1 MKKEFKAEAKKVMDL
16 MINSIYTNKDIF
28 LRELISN
35 GSDAIDKL
43 YYEDLKSDKNVDKK
57 DYYIEIIP
65 NKDERS
71 LTIRDTG
78 IGMDEKDLEENLGT
92 IAKSGT
98 EIFKKEIESEDLN
111 NLIGQFGVGFY
122 SAFMVSKKII
132 VNTKKDDQAY
142 KWESENAES
151 YEIEKSDKKENGT
164 DITLF
169 LKENTEDENY
179 DIYLDQYKIKE
190 LVRKYSNYIR
200 YPIKMEVTKSRKTED
215 STDEDP
221 KYEDYKEVEVLN
233 SEIPIWKKSKK
244 DLTDEDYINFY
255 KDQGFGFDD
264 PLSWIH
270 LNIEGTVEFR
280 AIIYIP
286 RKAPFDF
293 YSKDYQKGLQ
303 LYSSGVKIKD
313 RHEDLLEDEFSFAK
327 GVVESDDI
335 SLNIS
340 RETLQETRELR
351 FIAKQI
357 NNKIKSHLMDLMKND
372 REKYQIFFKEFGN
385 NLKVSIYESFGAKK
399 DRLEDLLLF
408 NSYRK
413 DKMISLNEY
422 KEDMKSTDEN
432 ILYTVGEN
440 LEKIKNS
447 PALKSVDKD
456 RDVLL
461 LDEKLD
467 EFLIK
472 MLNSYKEIPFK
483 SINQVDE
490 DEDENEENKDLIEKI
505 KEILPEEVVDVKI
518 SDGLSEDVISMI
530 KQRGDVSIEM
540 EKTLKSQVNAPDLK
554 AQKVLEIN
562 KNSKAYKLLEKDLK
576 ENSDEFKM
584 IVNILFDQAKLI
596 EGLEIENP
604 LEYAKNIW
612 KLIKEKKWQS
622 TREKMSGKIYHK
634 TKKKN

>member
-43 YYEDLKSDKNVDKK
+43 YYKDLKSDKNVDKK

-65 NKDERS
+65 NKEKRS

-98 EIFKKEIESEDLN
+98 EIFKKDIQGEDLN

-122 SAFMVSKKII
+122 SAFMVSDKIV
-132 VNTKKDDQAY
+132 VNSKKDDQAY
-142 KWESENAES
+142 KWISENAQG
-151 YEIEKSDKKENGT
+151 YEIEKSDKKSQGT

-169 LKENTEDENY
+169 LKENSDDENY

-190 LVRKYSNYIR
+190 LIRKYSNYIR
-200 YPIKMEVTKSRKTED
+200 YPIKMEVTKSRKTKD

-221 KYEDYKEVEVLN
+221 KYEDYSEVEVLN

-244 DLTDEDYINFY
+244 DLTDDDYINFY
-255 KDQGFGFDD
+255 KDQGYGFDD
-264 PLSWIH
+264 PLSWLH

-293 YSKDYQKGLQ
+293 YSKDYQKGLE

-313 RHEDLLEDEFSFAK
+313 RHEDLLDDEFAFAK

-357 NNKIKSHLMDLMKND
+357 NNKIKSHLLDMMKND

-385 NLKVSIYESFGAKK
+385 NIKGAIYESYGAKK

-408 NSYRK
+408 NSYREDKLISLKEYK
-413 DKMISLNEY
+413 DK
-422 KEDMKSTDEN
+422 MKSTDEN

-447 PALKSVDKD
+447 PALKSVDDDK
-456 RDVLL
+456 DVLL
-461 LDEKLD
+461 LDQKLD

-472 MLNSYKEIPFK
+472 MLNSYKDISFK
-483 SINQVDE
+483 SINEVDE
-490 DEDENEENKDLIEKI
+490 NEEVNEENKDLIEKI

-518 SDGLSEDVISMI
+518 SQNLSDDVISMI
-530 KQRGDVSIEM
+530 KQKGDVSIEM
-540 EKTLKSQVNAPDLK
+540 EKTLKDQVNAPHLK

-562 KNSKAYKLLEKDLK
+562 KNSKAYELLEKDLK

-584 IVNILFDQAKLI
+584 VVNILFDQAKLI

-612 KLIKEKKWQS
+612 KLI
-622 TREKMSGKIYHK
+622 
-634 TKKKN
+634 

>member
-43 YYEDLKSDKNVDKK
+43 YYKDLKSDKNVDKK

-142 KWESENAES
+142 KWISENAES

-200 YPIKMEVTKSRKTED
+200 YPIKMEVTKSRKTKD

-357 NNKIKSHLMDLMKND
+357 NNKIRSHLMDLMKND

-385 NLKVSIYESFGAKK
+385 NLKVAIYESFGGKK

-413 DKMISLNEY
+413 DKLISLDEY
-422 KEDMKSTDEN
+422 KEDLKSTDEN

-447 PALKSVDKD
+447 PALKSVEKDK
-456 RDVLL
+456 DVLL

-490 DEDENEENKDLIEKI
+490 NEDENEENKDLIEKI

-518 SDGLSEDVISMI
+518 SDNLSEDVISMI

-540 EKTLKSQVNAPDLK
+540 EKTLKSQVNALDIK
-554 AQKVLEIN
+554 AEKVLEIN
-562 KNSKAYKLLEKDLK
+562 KNSKAYELLEKDFK

-596 EGLEIENP
+596 EGLEIDNP

-612 KLIKEKKWQS
+612 KLI
-622 TREKMSGKIYHK
+622 
-634 TKKKN
+634 

>member
-43 YYEDLKSDKNVDKK
+43 YYKDLKSDKNVDKK

-65 NKDERS
+65 NKEERT

-132 VNTKKDDQAY
+132 VNSKKENEAF
-142 KWESENAES
+142 KWISENAES

-164 DITLF
+164 DIKLF
-169 LKENTEDENY
+169 LKDNTDDENY

-200 YPIKMEVTKSRKTED
+200 YPIKMEVTKSRKTKD
-215 STDEDP
+215 STDENP

-233 SEIPIWKKSKK
+233 SELPIWKKSKK
-244 DLTDEDYINFY
+244 DLTDDDYINFY
-255 KDQGFGFDD
+255 KDQGYGFDD

-303 LYSSGVKIKD
+303 LYSSGVKIKERD
-313 RHEDLLEDEFSFAK
+313 ENLLEDEFSFAK

-357 NNKIKSHLMDLMKND
+357 NNKIRSHLMDLMKND

-413 DKMISLNEY
+413 DKLISLNEY
-422 KEDMKSTDEN
+422 KEAMKSTDEN
-432 ILYTVGEN
+432 ILYAVGEN

-447 PALKSVDKD
+447 PALKSVDED

-472 MLNSYKEIPFK
+472 MLMSYKEIPFK

-490 DEDENEENKDLIEKI
+490 NEKDDDENKDLIEKI

-518 SDGLSEDVISMI
+518 SDNLSEDVISMI
-530 KQRGDVSIEM
+530 KQKGDVSIEM
-540 EKTLKSQVNAPDLK
+540 EKTLKSQVNAPDIK

-562 KNSKAYKLLEKDLK
+562 KNSKAYKLLEKDYK
-576 ENSDEFKM
+576 ENTDEFKM

-612 KLIKEKKWQS
+612 KLI
-622 TREKMSGKIYHK
+622 
-634 TKKKN
+634 

>member
-43 YYEDLKSDKNVDKK
+43 YYKDLKSDKNVDKK

-142 KWESENAES
+142 KWISENAES

-200 YPIKMEVTKSRKTED
+200 YPIKMEVTKSRKTKD

-280 AIIYIP
+280 AIIYIS

-357 NNKIKSHLMDLMKND
+357 NNKIRSHLMDLMKND

-385 NLKVSIYESFGAKK
+385 NLKVAIYESFGGKK

-422 KEDMKSTDEN
+422 KEDLKSTDEN

-456 RDVLL
+456 TDVLL

-472 MLNSYKEIPFK
+472 MLNAYKEIPFK

-490 DEDENEENKDLIEKI
+490 DEEENEENKDLIEKI

-518 SDGLSEDVISMI
+518 SDNLSEDVISMI

-612 KLIKEKKWQS
+612 KLI
-622 TREKMSGKIYHK
+622 
-634 TKKKN
+634 

>member
-43 YYEDLKSDKNVDKK
+43 YYKDLKSDKNVDKK

-65 NKDERS
+65 NKEKRS

-98 EIFKKEIESEDLN
+98 EIFKKDIQGEDLN

-122 SAFMVSKKII
+122 SAFMVSDKIV
-132 VNTKKDDQAY
+132 VNSKKDDQAY
-142 KWESENAES
+142 MWISENAQG
-151 YEIEKSDKKENGT
+151 YEIEKSDKKSQGT

-169 LKENTEDENY
+169 LKENSDDENY

-190 LVRKYSNYIR
+190 LIRKYSNYIR

-221 KYEDYKEVEVLN
+221 KYEDYSEVEVLN

-244 DLTDEDYINFY
+244 DLTDDDYINFY
-255 KDQGFGFDD
+255 KDQGYGFDD
-264 PLSWIH
+264 PLSWLH

-293 YSKDYQKGLQ
+293 YSKDYQKGLE

-313 RHEDLLEDEFSFAK
+313 RHEDLLDDEFAFAK

-357 NNKIKSHLMDLMKND
+357 NNKIKSHLLDMMKND

-385 NLKVSIYESFGAKK
+385 NIKGAIYESYGAKK

-408 NSYRK
+408 NSYREDKLISLKEYK
-413 DKMISLNEY
+413 DK
-422 KEDMKSTDEN
+422 MKSTDEN

-447 PALKSVDKD
+447 PALKSVEDDK
-456 RDVLL
+456 DVLL
-461 LDEKLD
+461 LDQKLD

-472 MLNSYKEIPFK
+472 MLNSYKDISFK
-483 SINQVDE
+483 SINEVDE
-490 DEDENEENKDLIEKI
+490 NEEVNEENKDLIEKI

-518 SDGLSEDVISMI
+518 SDNLSDDVISMI
-530 KQRGDVSIEM
+530 KQKGDVSIEM
-540 EKTLKSQVNAPDLK
+540 EKTLKDQVNAPHLK

-562 KNSKAYKLLEKDLK
+562 KNSKAYELLEKDLK

-612 KLIKEKKWQS
+612 KLI
-622 TREKMSGKIYHK
+622 
-634 TKKKN
+634 

>member
-43 YYEDLKSDKNVDKK
+43 YYKDLKSDKNVDKN

-65 NKDERS
+65 NKEERS

-142 KWESENAES
+142 KWISENAES

-164 DITLF
+164 DITLY

-200 YPIKMEVTKSRKTED
+200 YPIKMEVTKSRKTKD

-357 NNKIKSHLMDLMKND
+357 NNKIRSHLMDLMKND

-385 NLKVSIYESFGAKK
+385 NLKVAIYESFGGKK

-422 KEDMKSTDEN
+422 KEDLKSTDEN

-447 PALKSVDKD
+447 PALKSVNED

-483 SINQVDE
+483 SINQVEENE
-490 DEDENEENKDLIEKI
+490 DKNEENKDLIEKI

-518 SDGLSEDVISMI
+518 SDNLSEDVISMI

-540 EKTLKSQVNAPDLK
+540 EKTLKSQVNAPDIK
-554 AQKVLEIN
+554 AEKVLEIN
-562 KNSKAYKLLEKDLK
+562 KNSKAYELLEKDYK

-596 EGLEIENP
+596 EGLEIDNP

-612 KLIKEKKWQS
+612 KLI
-622 TREKMSGKIYHK
+622 
-634 TKKKN
+634 

>member
-43 YYEDLKSDKNVDKK
+43 YYKDLKSDKNVDKK

-65 NKDERS
+65 NKEERS

-142 KWESENAES
+142 KWVSENAES

-200 YPIKMEVTKSRKTED
+200 YPIKMEVTKSRKTKD

-357 NNKIKSHLMDLMKND
+357 NNKIRSHLMDLMKND

-385 NLKVSIYESFGAKK
+385 NLKVAIYESFGGKK

-422 KEDMKSTDEN
+422 KEDLKSTDEN

-447 PALKSVDKD
+447 PALKSVNED

-483 SINQVDE
+483 SINQVEENE
-490 DEDENEENKDLIEKI
+490 DKNEENKDLIEKI

-518 SDGLSEDVISMI
+518 SDNLSEDVISMI

-540 EKTLKSQVNAPDLK
+540 EKTLKSQVNAPDIK
-554 AQKVLEIN
+554 AEKVLEIN
-562 KNSKAYKLLEKDLK
+562 KNSKAYELLEKDYK

-596 EGLEIENP
+596 EGLEIDNP

-612 KLIKEKKWQS
+612 KLI
-622 TREKMSGKIYHK
+622 
-634 TKKKN
+634 

>member
-43 YYEDLKSDKNVDKK
+43 YYKDLKSDKNVDKK

-142 KWESENAES
+142 KWISENAES

-200 YPIKMEVTKSRKTED
+200 YPIKMEVTKSRKTKD

-357 NNKIKSHLMDLMKND
+357 NNKIRSHLMDLMKND

-385 NLKVSIYESFGAKK
+385 NLKVAIYESFGGKK

-413 DKMISLNEY
+413 DKLISLDEY
-422 KEDMKSTDEN
+422 KKDLKSTDEN

-490 DEDENEENKDLIEKI
+490 SEEENEENKDLIEKI

-518 SDGLSEDVISMI
+518 SDNLSDDVISMI

-540 EKTLKSQVNAPDLK
+540 EKTLKSQINAPDIK
-554 AQKVLEIN
+554 AEKVLEIN
-562 KNSKAYKLLEKDLK
+562 KNSKAYKLLEKDFK

-596 EGLEIENP
+596 EGLEIDNP

-612 KLIKEKKWQS
+612 KLI
-622 TREKMSGKIYHK
+622 
-634 TKKKN
+634 

>member
-43 YYEDLKSDKNVDKK
+43 YYKDLKSDKNVDKK

-65 NKDERS
+65 NKEKRS
-71 LTIRDTG
+71 ITIRDTG

-98 EIFKKEIESEDLN
+98 EIFKKDIKGEDLN

-122 SAFMVSKKII
+122 SAFMVSDKII
-132 VNTKKDDQAY
+132 VNSKKDDQAY
-142 KWESENAES
+142 KWISENAQG
-151 YEIEKSDKKENGT
+151 YEIEKSDKNNQGT

-169 LKENTEDENY
+169 LKENSDDENY

-190 LVRKYSNYIR
+190 LIRKYSNYIR

-221 KYEDYKEVEVLN
+221 KYEDYSEVEVLN

-244 DLTDEDYINFY
+244 DLTDDDYINFY
-255 KDQGFGFDD
+255 KDQGYGFDD
-264 PLSWIH
+264 PLSWLH
-270 LNIEGTVEFR
+270 LNIEGTVEFK

-286 RKAPFDF
+286 RKAPYDF
-293 YSKDYQKGLQ
+293 YSKDYQKGLE

-313 RHEDLLEDEFSFAK
+313 RHEDLLDDEFAFAK

-357 NNKIKSHLMDLMKND
+357 NNKIKSHLLDMMKND

-385 NLKVSIYESFGAKK
+385 NIKGAIYESYGAKK

-408 NSYRK
+408 NSYRE
-413 DKMISLNEY
+413 DKMISLKEY
-422 KEDMKSTDEN
+422 KDKMKSTDEN

-447 PALKSVDKD
+447 PALKSIDDDK
-456 RDVLL
+456 DVLL

-472 MLNSYKEIPFK
+472 MLNSYKDIAFK

-490 DEDENEENKDLIEKI
+490 NEEENEENKDLIEKI
-505 KEILPEEVVDVKI
+505 KEILPEEVVDIKI
-518 SDGLSEDVISMI
+518 SQNLSDDVISMI
-530 KQRGDVSIEM
+530 KQKGDVSIEM
-540 EKTLKSQVNAPDLK
+540 EKTLKSQVNAPDIK
-554 AQKVLEIN
+554 AEKVLEIN
-562 KNSKAYKLLEKDLK
+562 KNSKAYTLLEKDLQ
-576 ENSDEFKM
+576 ENPDEFKM

-612 KLIKEKKWQS
+612 KLI
-622 TREKMSGKIYHK
+622 
-634 TKKKN
+634 

>member
-43 YYEDLKSDKNVDKK
+43 YYKDLKSDKNVDKK

-142 KWESENAES
+142 KWISENAES

-244 DLTDEDYINFY
+244 DLSDEDYINFY

-270 LNIEGTVEFR
+270 LNIEGTVEFK

-357 NNKIKSHLMDLMKND
+357 NNKIRSHLMDLMKND

-385 NLKVSIYESFGAKK
+385 NLKVAIYESFGGKK

-422 KEDMKSTDEN
+422 KEDLKSTDEN

-447 PALKSVDKD
+447 PALKSVDEDK
-456 RDVLL
+456 DVLL

-490 DEDENEENKDLIEKI
+490 DEEENEENKDLIEKI

-518 SDGLSEDVISMI
+518 SDNLSEDVISMI

-540 EKTLKSQVNAPDLK
+540 EKTLKSQVNAPDIK
-554 AQKVLEIN
+554 AEKVLEIN
-562 KNSKAYKLLEKDLK
+562 KNSKAYDLLAKDYK

-596 EGLEIENP
+596 EGLEIDNP

-612 KLIKEKKWQS
+612 KLI
-622 TREKMSGKIYHK
+622 
-634 TKKKN
+634 

>member
-43 YYEDLKSDKNVDKK
+43 YYKDLKSDKNVDKK

-65 NKDERS
+65 NKEERS

-142 KWESENAES
+142 KWVSENAES

-179 DIYLDQYKIKE
+179 DIYLDKYKIKE

-200 YPIKMEVTKSRKTED
+200 YPIKMEVTKSRKTKD

-270 LNIEGTVEFR
+270 LNIEGTVEFK

-357 NNKIKSHLMDLMKND
+357 NNKIRSHLMDLMKND

-385 NLKVSIYESFGAKK
+385 NLKVAIYESFGGKK

-422 KEDMKSTDEN
+422 KEDLKSTDEN

-447 PALKSVDKD
+447 PSLKSVDKD
-456 RDVLL
+456 KDVLL

-472 MLNSYKEIPFK
+472 MLNAYKEIPFK

-490 DEDENEENKDLIEKI
+490 DEEENEENKDLIEKI

-518 SDGLSEDVISMI
+518 SDNLSEDVISMI

-612 KLIKEKKWQS
+612 KLI
-622 TREKMSGKIYHK
+622 
-634 TKKKN
+634 

>member
-43 YYEDLKSDKNVDKK
+43 YYKDLKSDKNVDKK

-65 NKDERS
+65 NKEERS

-132 VNTKKDDQAY
+132 VNTKKDDKAY
-142 KWESENAES
+142 KWISENAES

-200 YPIKMEVTKSRKTED
+200 YPIEMEVTKSRKTED
-215 STDEDP
+215 STDENP
-221 KYEDYKEVEVLN
+221 KYEDYEEVEVLN
-233 SEIPIWKKSKK
+233 SEIPIWKKSKN

-270 LNIEGTVEFR
+270 LNIEGTVEFW

-357 NNKIKSHLMDLMKND
+357 NNKIRSHLMDLMKND

-422 KEDMKSTDEN
+422 KKDLKSTDEN

-447 PALKSVDKD
+447 PALKSVDEDK
-456 RDVLL
+456 DVLL

-472 MLNSYKEIPFK
+472 MLNTYKEIPFK
-483 SINQVDE
+483 SINQVE
-490 DEDENEENKDLIEKI
+490 ENEGENEENKDLVEKI

-518 SDGLSEDVISMI
+518 SDNLSEDVISMI

-540 EKTLKSQVNAPDLK
+540 EKTLKSQVNAPDIK
-554 AQKVLEIN
+554 AEKVLEIN
-562 KNSKAYKLLEKDLK
+562 KNSKAYELLEKDLK

-596 EGLEIENP
+596 EGLEIDNP

-612 KLIKEKKWQS
+612 KLI
-622 TREKMSGKIYHK
+622 
-634 TKKKN
+634 

>member
-43 YYEDLKSDKNVDKK
+43 YYKDLKSDKNVDKK

-65 NKDERS
+65 NKEERS

-244 DLTDEDYINFY
+244 DLSDEDYINFY

-270 LNIEGTVEFR
+270 LNIEGTVEFK

-357 NNKIKSHLMDLMKND
+357 NNKIRSHLMDMMKDD

-385 NLKVSIYESFGAKK
+385 NLKVAIYESFGGKK

-422 KEDMKSTDEN
+422 KEDLKSTDEN

-447 PALKSVDKD
+447 PALKSVEKDK
-456 RDVLL
+456 DVLL

-472 MLNSYKEIPFK
+472 MLNAYKEIPFK
-483 SINQVDE
+483 SINQVE
-490 DEDENEENKDLIEKI
+490 ENEEENEENKDLIEKI

-518 SDGLSEDVISMI
+518 SDNLSEDVISMI

-540 EKTLKSQVNAPDLK
+540 EKTLKSQVNAPDIK
-554 AQKVLEIN
+554 AEKVLEIN
-562 KNSKAYKLLEKDLK
+562 KNSKAYELLAKDYK

-596 EGLEIENP
+596 EGLEIDNP

-612 KLIKEKKWQS
+612 KLI
-622 TREKMSGKIYHK
+622 
-634 TKKKN
+634 

>member
-43 YYEDLKSDKNVDKK
+43 YYKDLKSDKNVDKK

-200 YPIKMEVTKSRKTED
+200 YPIKMEVTKSRKTDD

-221 KYEDYKEVEVLN
+221 KYEDYKEVEILN
-233 SEIPIWKKSKK
+233 SEIPIWKKSKN

-286 RKAPFDF
+286 KKAPFDF

-357 NNKIKSHLMDLMKND
+357 NNKIRSHLMDMMKDD

-385 NLKVSIYESFGAKK
+385 NLKVAIYESFGGKK

-422 KEDMKSTDEN
+422 KEDLKSTDEN

-447 PALKSVDKD
+447 PALKSVDEDK
-456 RDVLL
+456 DVLL

-472 MLNSYKEIPFK
+472 MLNAYKEIPFK
-483 SINQVDE
+483 SINQVE
-490 DEDENEENKDLIEKI
+490 ENEEENEENKDLIEKI

-518 SDGLSEDVISMI
+518 SDNLSEDVISMI

-540 EKTLKSQVNAPDLK
+540 EKTLKSQVNAPDIK
-554 AQKVLEIN
+554 AEKVLEIN
-562 KNSKAYKLLEKDLK
+562 KNSKAYELLEKDLK

-596 EGLEIENP
+596 EGLEIDNP

-612 KLIKEKKWQS
+612 KLI
-622 TREKMSGKIYHK
+622 
-634 TKKKN
+634 

>member
-43 YYEDLKSDKNVDKK
+43 YYKDLKSDKNVDKK
-57 DYYIEIIP
+57 DYYIQIIP

-142 KWESENAES
+142 KWISENAES

-200 YPIKMEVTKSRKTED
+200 YPIKMEVTKSRKTKD

-357 NNKIKSHLMDLMKND
+357 NNKIRSHLMDLMKDD

-385 NLKVSIYESFGAKK
+385 NLKVAIYESFGGKK

-422 KEDMKSTDEN
+422 KEDLKSTDEN

-456 RDVLL
+456 TDVLL

-472 MLNSYKEIPFK
+472 MLNAYKEIPFK

-490 DEDENEENKDLIEKI
+490 DEEENEENKDLIEKI

-518 SDGLSEDVISMI
+518 SDNLSEDVISMI

-540 EKTLKSQVNAPDLK
+540 EKTLKSQVNAPDIK
-554 AQKVLEIN
+554 AEKVLEIN
-562 KNSKAYKLLEKDLK
+562 KNSKAYELLEKDLK

-596 EGLEIENP
+596 EGLEIDNP

-612 KLIKEKKWQS
+612 KLI
-622 TREKMSGKIYHK
+622 
-634 TKKKN
+634 

>member
-43 YYEDLKSDKNVDKK
+43 YYKDLKSDKNVDKN
-57 DYYIEIIP
+57 DYYIQIIP
-65 NKDERS
+65 NKEERS

-78 IGMDEKDLEENLGT
+78 IGMDEKDLEENIGT

-98 EIFKKEIESEDLN
+98 EIFKKEIENEDLN

-122 SAFMVSKKII
+122 SAFMVSEKII

-142 KWESENAES
+142 KWISENAES

-169 LKENTEDENY
+169 LKENTEDENF

-221 KYEDYKEVEVLN
+221 KYEDYREVEVLN

-244 DLTDEDYINFY
+244 DLSDEDYINFY

-270 LNIEGTVEFR
+270 LNIEGTVEFK

-357 NNKIKSHLMDLMKND
+357 NNKIRSHLMDLMKND

-456 RDVLL
+456 KDVLL

-490 DEDENEENKDLIEKI
+490 NEEENEENKDLIEKI

-518 SDGLSEDVISMI
+518 SDNLSEDVISMI

-540 EKTLKSQVNAPDLK
+540 EKTLKSQVNAPDIK
-554 AQKVLEIN
+554 AEKVLEIN
-562 KNSKAYKLLEKDLK
+562 KNSKAYELLEKDYK

-596 EGLEIENP
+596 EGLEIDNP

-612 KLIKEKKWQS
+612 KLI
-622 TREKMSGKIYHK
+622 
-634 TKKKN
+634 

>member
-43 YYEDLKSDKNVDKK
+43 YYKDLKSDKNVDKK

-65 NKDERS
+65 NKEKRS

-98 EIFKKEIESEDLN
+98 EIFKKDIQGQDLN

-122 SAFMVSKKII
+122 SAFMVSDKIV
-132 VNTKKDDQAY
+132 VNSKKDDQAY
-142 KWESENAES
+142 KWISENAQG
-151 YEIEKSDKKENGT
+151 YEIEKSDKKSQGT
-164 DITLF
+164 DVTLF
-169 LKENTEDENY
+169 LKENSDDENY

-190 LVRKYSNYIR
+190 LIRKYSNYIR

-221 KYEDYKEVEVLN
+221 KYEDYSEVEVLN

-244 DLTDEDYINFY
+244 DLTDDDYINFY
-255 KDQGFGFDD
+255 KDQGYGFDD
-264 PLSWIH
+264 PLSWLH

-286 RKAPFDF
+286 RRAPFDF
-293 YSKDYQKGLQ
+293 YSKDYQKGLE

-313 RHEDLLEDEFSFAK
+313 RHEDLLDDEFAFAK

-357 NNKIKSHLMDLMKND
+357 NNKIRSHLLDMMKND

-385 NLKVSIYESFGAKK
+385 NIKGAIYESYGAKK
-399 DRLEDLLLF
+399 NRLEDLLLF
-408 NSYRK
+408 NSYREDKLISLKEYK
-413 DKMISLNEY
+413 DK
-422 KEDMKSTDEN
+422 MKSTDEN

-447 PALKSVDKD
+447 PALKSVEEDK
-456 RDVLL
+456 DVLL
-461 LDEKLD
+461 LDQKLD

-472 MLNSYKEIPFK
+472 MLNSYKDISFK
-483 SINQVDE
+483 SINEVDE
-490 DEDENEENKDLIEKI
+490 NEEVNEENKDLIEKI

-518 SDGLSEDVISMI
+518 SQNLSDDVISMI
-530 KQRGDVSIEM
+530 KQKGDVSIEM
-540 EKTLKSQVNAPDLK
+540 EKTLKDQVNAPHLK

-562 KNSKAYKLLEKDLK
+562 KNSKAYELLEKDLK

-584 IVNILFDQAKLI
+584 VVNILFDQAKLI

-612 KLIKEKKWQS
+612 KLI
-622 TREKMSGKIYHK
+622 
-634 TKKKN
+634 

>member
-1 MKKEFKAEAKKVMDL
+1 
-16 MINSIYTNKDIF
+16 
-28 LRELISN
+28 
-35 GSDAIDKL
+35 
-43 YYEDLKSDKNVDKK
+43 
-57 DYYIEIIP
+57 
-65 NKDERS
+65 
-71 LTIRDTG
+71 
-78 IGMDEKDLEENLGT
+78 
-92 IAKSGT
+92 
-98 EIFKKEIESEDLN
+98 
-111 NLIGQFGVGFY
+111 
-122 SAFMVSKKII
+122 MVSKKII

-142 KWESENAES
+142 KWISENAES

-200 YPIKMEVTKSRKTED
+200 YPIKMEVTKSRKTKD

-357 NNKIKSHLMDLMKND
+357 NNKIRSHLMDLMKND

-385 NLKVSIYESFGAKK
+385 NLKVAIYESFGGKK

-422 KEDMKSTDEN
+422 KEDLKSTDEN

-447 PALKSVDKD
+447 PALKSVDEDK
-456 RDVLL
+456 DVLL

-490 DEDENEENKDLIEKI
+490 NEDENEENKDLIEKI

-518 SDGLSEDVISMI
+518 SDDLSEDVISMI

-540 EKTLKSQVNAPDLK
+540 EKTLKSQVNAPDIK
-554 AQKVLEIN
+554 AEKVLEIN
-562 KNSKAYKLLEKDLK
+562 KNSKAYELLEKDLK

-596 EGLEIENP
+596 EGLEIDNP

-612 KLIKEKKWQS
+612 KLI
-622 TREKMSGKIYHK
+622 
-634 TKKKN
+634 

>member
-43 YYEDLKSDKNVDKK
+43 YYKDLKSDKNVDKK

-65 NKDERS
+65 NKEERT

-132 VNTKKDDQAY
+132 VNSKKENEAF
-142 KWESENAES
+142 KWISENAES

-164 DITLF
+164 DIKLF
-169 LKENTEDENY
+169 LKDNTDDENY

-200 YPIKMEVTKSRKTED
+200 YPIKMEVIKSRKTKD
-215 STDEDP
+215 STDENP

-233 SEIPIWKKSKK
+233 SELPIWKKSKK
-244 DLTDEDYINFY
+244 DLTDDDYINFY
-255 KDQGFGFDD
+255 KDQGYGFDD

-303 LYSSGVKIKD
+303 LYSSGVKIKERD
-313 RHEDLLEDEFSFAK
+313 ENLLEDEFSFAK

-357 NNKIKSHLMDLMKND
+357 NNKIRSHLMDLMKND

-413 DKMISLNEY
+413 DKLISLNEY
-422 KEDMKSTDEN
+422 KEAMKSTDEN
-432 ILYTVGEN
+432 ILYAVGEN

-447 PALKSVDKD
+447 PALKSVDED

-472 MLNSYKEIPFK
+472 MLMSYKEIPFK

-490 DEDENEENKDLIEKI
+490 NEKDDDENKDLIEKI

-518 SDGLSEDVISMI
+518 SDNLSEDVISMI
-530 KQRGDVSIEM
+530 KQKGDVSIEM
-540 EKTLKSQVNAPDLK
+540 EKTLKSQVNAPDIK

-562 KNSKAYKLLEKDLK
+562 KNSKAYKLLEKDYK
-576 ENSDEFKM
+576 ENTDEFKM

-612 KLIKEKKWQS
+612 KLI
-622 TREKMSGKIYHK
+622 
-634 TKKKN
+634 

>member
-43 YYEDLKSDKNVDKK
+43 YYKDLKSDKNVDKK
-57 DYYIEIIP
+57 DYYIQIIP
-65 NKDERS
+65 NKEERS

-132 VNTKKDDQAY
+132 VNTKKDDKAY
-142 KWESENAES
+142 KWISENAES

-200 YPIKMEVTKSRKTED
+200 YPIKMEVTKSRKTDD

-233 SEIPIWKKSKK
+233 SEIPIWKKSKN

-264 PLSWIH
+264 PLSWVH
-270 LNIEGTVEFR
+270 LNIEGTVEFK

-357 NNKIKSHLMDLMKND
+357 NNKIRSHLMDLMKND

-385 NLKVSIYESFGAKK
+385 NLKVAIYESFGGKK

-413 DKMISLNEY
+413 DKLISLDEY
-422 KEDMKSTDEN
+422 KKDLKSTDEN

-447 PALKSVDKD
+447 PSLKSVDKD
-456 RDVLL
+456 KDVLL

-472 MLNSYKEIPFK
+472 MLNAYKEIPFK

-490 DEDENEENKDLIEKI
+490 DEEENEENKDLIEKI

-518 SDGLSEDVISMI
+518 SDNLSENVISMI

-540 EKTLKSQVNAPDLK
+540 EKTLKSQVNAPDIK
-554 AQKVLEIN
+554 AEKVLEIN
-562 KNSKAYKLLEKDLK
+562 KNSKAYELLEKDLK

-596 EGLEIENP
+596 EGLEIDNP

-612 KLIKEKKWQS
+612 KLI
-622 TREKMSGKIYHK
+622 
-634 TKKKN
+634 

>member
-43 YYEDLKSDKNVDKK
+43 YYKDLKSDKNVDKK

-65 NKDERS
+65 NKDQRS

-142 KWESENAES
+142 KWISENAES

-200 YPIKMEVTKSRKTED
+200 YPIKMEVTKSRKTKD
-215 STDEDP
+215 STDDDP

-244 DLTDEDYINFY
+244 DLSDEDYINFY

-351 FIAKQI
+351 FISKQI
-357 NNKIKSHLMDLMKND
+357 NNKIRSHLMDLMKND

-385 NLKVSIYESFGAKK
+385 NLKVSIYESFGGKK

-413 DKMISLNEY
+413 DKMISLKEY

-447 PALKSVDKD
+447 PALKSVDEDK
-456 RDVLL
+456 DVLL

-490 DEDENEENKDLIEKI
+490 NEEENEENKDLIEKI

-518 SDGLSEDVISMI
+518 SDNLSEDVISMI

-540 EKTLKSQVNAPDLK
+540 EKTLKSQVNAPDIK
-554 AQKVLEIN
+554 AEKVLEIN
-562 KNSKAYKLLEKDLK
+562 KNSKAYKLLAKDYK

-596 EGLEIENP
+596 EGLEIDNP

-612 KLIKEKKWQS
+612 KLI
-622 TREKMSGKIYHK
+622 
-634 TKKKN
+634 

>member
-43 YYEDLKSDKNVDKK
+43 YYKDLKSDKNVDKK

-65 NKDERS
+65 NKNERS

-244 DLTDEDYINFY
+244 DLSDEDYINFY

-270 LNIEGTVEFR
+270 LNIEGTVEFK

-357 NNKIKSHLMDLMKND
+357 NNKIRSHLMDLMKND

-385 NLKVSIYESFGAKK
+385 NLKVAIYESFGGKK

-422 KEDMKSTDEN
+422 KEDLKSTDEN

-447 PALKSVDKD
+447 PALKAVEKD

-472 MLNSYKEIPFK
+472 MLNAYKEIPFK
-483 SINQVDE
+483 SINQVE
-490 DEDENEENKDLIEKI
+490 ENEDENEENKDLIEKI

-518 SDGLSEDVISMI
+518 SDNLSEDVISMI

-540 EKTLKSQVNAPDLK
+540 EKTLKSQVNAPDIK
-554 AQKVLEIN
+554 AEKVLEIN
-562 KNSKAYKLLEKDLK
+562 KNSKAYDLLEKDLK

-596 EGLEIENP
+596 EGLEIDNP

-612 KLIKEKKWQS
+612 KLI
-622 TREKMSGKIYHK
+622 
-634 TKKKN
+634 

>member
-43 YYEDLKSDKNVDKK
+43 YYKDLKSDKNVDKK

-65 NKDERS
+65 NKEERS

-132 VNTKKDDQAY
+132 VNTKKDDKSY
-142 KWESENAES
+142 KWISENAES

-221 KYEDYKEVEVLN
+221 KYEDYKEVEILN
-233 SEIPIWKKSKK
+233 SEIPIWKKSKN

-357 NNKIKSHLMDLMKND
+357 NNKIRSHLMDLMKND

-385 NLKVSIYESFGAKK
+385 NLKVAIYESFGGKK

-413 DKMISLNEY
+413 DKLISLDEY
-422 KEDMKSTDEN
+422 KEDLKSTDEN

-456 RDVLL
+456 KDVLL

-472 MLNSYKEIPFK
+472 MLNAYKEIPFK
-483 SINQVDE
+483 SINQVE
-490 DEDENEENKDLIEKI
+490 ENEEENEENKDLIEKI

-518 SDGLSEDVISMI
+518 SDNLSEDVISMI

-540 EKTLKSQVNAPDLK
+540 EKTLKSQVNAPDIK
-554 AQKVLEIN
+554 AEKVLEIN
-562 KNSKAYKLLEKDLK
+562 KNSKAYELLEKDLK

-596 EGLEIENP
+596 EGLEIDNP

-612 KLIKEKKWQS
+612 KLI
-622 TREKMSGKIYHK
+622 
-634 TKKKN
+634 

>member
-43 YYEDLKSDKNVDKK
+43 YYKDLKSDKNVDKK

-142 KWESENAES
+142 KWISENAES

-200 YPIKMEVTKSRKTED
+200 YPIKMEVTKSRKTDD

-233 SEIPIWKKSKK
+233 SEIPIWKKSKN

-357 NNKIKSHLMDLMKND
+357 NNKIRSHLMDLMKND

-385 NLKVSIYESFGAKK
+385 NLKVAIYESFGGKK

-422 KEDMKSTDEN
+422 KEDLKSTDEN

-447 PALKSVDKD
+447 PALKSVEKDK
-456 RDVLL
+456 DVLL

-483 SINQVDE
+483 SINQVE
-490 DEDENEENKDLIEKI
+490 ENEEENEENKDLIEKI

-518 SDGLSEDVISMI
+518 SDNLSEDVISMI

-540 EKTLKSQVNAPDLK
+540 EKTLKSQVNAPDIK
-554 AQKVLEIN
+554 AEKVLEIN
-562 KNSKAYKLLEKDLK
+562 KNSKAYELLEKDLK

-596 EGLEIENP
+596 EGLEIDNP

-612 KLIKEKKWQS
+612 KLI
-622 TREKMSGKIYHK
+622 
-634 TKKKN
+634 

>member
-43 YYEDLKSDKNVDKK
+43 YYKDLKSDKNVDKK
-57 DYYIEIIP
+57 DYYIQIIP
-65 NKDERS
+65 NKEERS

-132 VNTKKDDQAY
+132 VNTKKDDKAY
-142 KWESENAES
+142 KWISENAES

-200 YPIKMEVTKSRKTED
+200 YPIKMEVTKSRKTDD

-233 SEIPIWKKSKK
+233 SEIPIWKKSKN

-286 RKAPFDF
+286 KKAPFDF

-351 FIAKQI
+351 FISKQI
-357 NNKIKSHLMDLMKND
+357 NNKIRSHLMDLMKND

-385 NLKVSIYESFGAKK
+385 NLKVAIYESFGGKK

-422 KEDMKSTDEN
+422 KEDLKSTDEN

-447 PALKSVDKD
+447 PALKSVDEDK
-456 RDVLL
+456 DVLL

-472 MLNSYKEIPFK
+472 MLNAYKEIPFK
-483 SINQVDE
+483 SINQVE
-490 DEDENEENKDLIEKI
+490 ENEEENEENKDLIEKI

-518 SDGLSEDVISMI
+518 SDNLSEDVISMI

-540 EKTLKSQVNAPDLK
+540 EKTLKSQVNAPDIK
-554 AQKVLEIN
+554 AEKVLEIN
-562 KNSKAYKLLEKDLK
+562 KNSKAYELLEKDLK

-596 EGLEIENP
+596 EGLEIDNP

-612 KLIKEKKWQS
+612 KLI
-622 TREKMSGKIYHK
+622 
-634 TKKKN
+634 

>member
-43 YYEDLKSDKNVDKK
+43 YYKDLKSDKNVDKK

-65 NKDERS
+65 NKEERTI
-71 LTIRDTG
+71 TIRDTG

-132 VNTKKDDQAY
+132 VNSKKENEAF
-142 KWESENAES
+142 KWISENAES

-164 DITLF
+164 DIKLF
-169 LKENTEDENY
+169 LKDNTDDESY

-200 YPIKMEVTKSRKTED
+200 YPIKMEVTKSRKTKD

-233 SEIPIWKKSKK
+233 SELPIWKKSKK
-244 DLTDEDYINFY
+244 DLTDDDYINFY
-255 KDQGFGFDD
+255 KDQGYGFDD

-303 LYSSGVKIKD
+303 LYSSGVKIKERD
-313 RHEDLLEDEFSFAK
+313 ENLLEDEFSFAK

-357 NNKIKSHLMDLMKND
+357 NNKIRSHLMDLMKND

-413 DKMISLNEY
+413 DKLISLNEY
-422 KEDMKSTDEN
+422 KEAMKSTDEN
-432 ILYTVGEN
+432 ILYAVGEN

-447 PALKSVDKD
+447 PALKSVDED

-472 MLNSYKEIPFK
+472 MLMSYKEIPFK

-490 DEDENEENKDLIEKI
+490 NEKDDDENKDLIEKI

-518 SDGLSEDVISMI
+518 SDNLSEDVISMI
-530 KQRGDVSIEM
+530 KQKGDVSIEM
-540 EKTLKSQVNAPDLK
+540 EKTLKSQVNAPDIK

-562 KNSKAYKLLEKDLK
+562 KNSKAYKLLEKDYK
-576 ENSDEFKM
+576 ENTDEFKM

-612 KLIKEKKWQS
+612 KLI
-622 TREKMSGKIYHK
+622 
-634 TKKKN
+634 

>member
-43 YYEDLKSDKNVDKK
+43 YYKDLKSDKNVDKK

-65 NKDERS
+65 NKDQRS

-244 DLTDEDYINFY
+244 DLSDEDYINFY

-270 LNIEGTVEFR
+270 LNIEGTVEFK

-357 NNKIKSHLMDLMKND
+357 NNKIRSHLMDMMKDD

-385 NLKVSIYESFGAKK
+385 NLKVAIYESFGGKK

-413 DKMISLNEY
+413 DKLISLDEY
-422 KEDMKSTDEN
+422 KEDLKSTDEN

-447 PALKSVDKD
+447 PALKSVNED

-490 DEDENEENKDLIEKI
+490 DEEENEENKDLIEKI

-518 SDGLSEDVISMI
+518 SDNLSENVISMI

-540 EKTLKSQVNAPDLK
+540 EKTLKSQVNAPDIK
-554 AQKVLEIN
+554 AEKVLEIN
-562 KNSKAYKLLEKDLK
+562 KNSKAYELLEKDLK

-596 EGLEIENP
+596 EGLEIDNP

-612 KLIKEKKWQS
+612 KLI
-622 TREKMSGKIYHK
+622 
-634 TKKKN
+634 

>member
-43 YYEDLKSDKNVDKK
+43 YYKDLKSDKNVDKK
-57 DYYIEIIP
+57 DYYIQIIP
-65 NKDERS
+65 NKEERS

-244 DLTDEDYINFY
+244 DLSDEDYINFY

-270 LNIEGTVEFR
+270 LNIEGTVEFK

-357 NNKIKSHLMDLMKND
+357 NNKIRSHLMDMMKDD

-385 NLKVSIYESFGAKK
+385 NLKVAIYESFGGKK

-422 KEDMKSTDEN
+422 KEDLKSTDEN

-447 PALKSVDKD
+447 PALKSVEKDK
-456 RDVLL
+456 DVLL

-472 MLNSYKEIPFK
+472 MLNAYKEIPFK
-483 SINQVDE
+483 SINQVE
-490 DEDENEENKDLIEKI
+490 ENEEENEENKDLIEKI

-518 SDGLSEDVISMI
+518 SDNLSEDVISMI

-540 EKTLKSQVNAPDLK
+540 EKTLKSQVNAPDIK
-554 AQKVLEIN
+554 AEKVLEIN
-562 KNSKAYKLLEKDLK
+562 KNSKAYELLAKDYK

-596 EGLEIENP
+596 EGLEIDNP

-612 KLIKEKKWQS
+612 KLI
-622 TREKMSGKIYHK
+622 
-634 TKKKN
+634 

>member
-270 LNIEGTVEFR
+270 LNIEGTVEFK
-280 AIIYIP
+280 AIIYIT

-357 NNKIKSHLMDLMKND
+357 NNKIRSHLMDLMKND

-413 DKMISLNEY
+413 DKMISLKEY
-422 KEDMKSTDEN
+422 KEDLKSTDEN

-490 DEDENEENKDLIEKI
+490 DEEENEENKDLIEKI

-518 SDGLSEDVISMI
+518 SDDLSEDVISMI

-562 KNSKAYKLLEKDLK
+562 KNSKAYELLEKDLK

-612 KLIKEKKWQS
+612 KLI
-622 TREKMSGKIYHK
+622 
-634 TKKKN
+634 

>member
-43 YYEDLKSDKNVDKK
+43 YYKDLKSDKNVDKK

-132 VNTKKDDQAY
+132 VNTKKDDKAY
-142 KWESENAES
+142 KWISENAES

-244 DLTDEDYINFY
+244 DLSDEDYINFY

-270 LNIEGTVEFR
+270 LNIEGTVEFK

-357 NNKIKSHLMDLMKND
+357 NNKIRSHLMDMMKDD

-385 NLKVSIYESFGAKK
+385 NLKVAIYESFGGKK

-422 KEDMKSTDEN
+422 KEDLKSTDEN

-447 PALKSVDKD
+447 PALKSVDED

-472 MLNSYKEIPFK
+472 MLNAYKEIPFK

-490 DEDENEENKDLIEKI
+490 DEEKNEENKDLIEKI

-518 SDGLSEDVISMI
+518 SDNLSEDVISMI

-540 EKTLKSQVNAPDLK
+540 EKTLKSQVNAPDIK
-554 AQKVLEIN
+554 AEKVLEIN
-562 KNSKAYKLLEKDLK
+562 KNSKAYELLEKDLK

-596 EGLEIENP
+596 EGLEIDNP

-612 KLIKEKKWQS
+612 KLI
-622 TREKMSGKIYHK
+622 
-634 TKKKN
+634 

>member
-1 MKKEFKAEAKKVMDL
+1 
-16 MINSIYTNKDIF
+16 
-28 LRELISN
+28 
-35 GSDAIDKL
+35 
-43 YYEDLKSDKNVDKK
+43 
-57 DYYIEIIP
+57 
-65 NKDERS
+65 
-71 LTIRDTG
+71 
-78 IGMDEKDLEENLGT
+78 MDEKDLEENLGT

-98 EIFKKEIESEDLN
+98 EIFKKDIQGEDLN

-122 SAFMVSKKII
+122 SAFMVSDKIV
-132 VNTKKDDQAY
+132 VNSKKDDQAY
-142 KWESENAES
+142 KWISENAQG
-151 YEIEKSDKKENGT
+151 YEIEKSDKKSQGT

-169 LKENTEDENY
+169 LKENSDDENY

-190 LVRKYSNYIR
+190 LIRKYSNYIR
-200 YPIKMEVTKSRKTED
+200 YPIKMEVTKSRKTKD

-221 KYEDYKEVEVLN
+221 KYEDYSEVEVLN

-244 DLTDEDYINFY
+244 DLTDDDYINFY
-255 KDQGFGFDD
+255 KDQGYGFDD
-264 PLSWIH
+264 PLSWLH

-293 YSKDYQKGLQ
+293 YSKDYQKGLE

-313 RHEDLLEDEFSFAK
+313 RHEDLLDDEFAFAK

-357 NNKIKSHLMDLMKND
+357 NNKIKSHLLDMMKND

-385 NLKVSIYESFGAKK
+385 NIKGAIYESYGAKK

-408 NSYRK
+408 NSYREDKLISLKEYK
-413 DKMISLNEY
+413 DK
-422 KEDMKSTDEN
+422 MKSTDEN

-447 PALKSVDKD
+447 PALKSVDED
-456 RDVLL
+456 EDVLL
-461 LDEKLD
+461 LDQKLD

-472 MLNSYKEIPFK
+472 MLNSYKDISFK
-483 SINQVDE
+483 SINEVDE
-490 DEDENEENKDLIEKI
+490 NEEVNEENKDLIEKI

-518 SDGLSEDVISMI
+518 SQNLSDDVISMI
-530 KQRGDVSIEM
+530 KQKGDVSIEM
-540 EKTLKSQVNAPDLK
+540 EKTLKDQVNAPHLK

-562 KNSKAYKLLEKDLK
+562 KNSKAYELLEKDLK
-576 ENSDEFKM
+576 EKPDEFKM
-584 IVNILFDQAKLI
+584 VVNILFDQAKLI

-612 KLIKEKKWQS
+612 KLI
-622 TREKMSGKIYHK
+622 
-634 TKKKN
+634 

>member
-43 YYEDLKSDKNVDKK
+43 YYKDLKSDKNVDKK

-65 NKDERS
+65 NKEERS

-142 KWESENAES
+142 KWISENAES

-233 SEIPIWKKSKK
+233 SEVPIWKKSKK
-244 DLTDEDYINFY
+244 DLSDEDYINFY

-286 RKAPFDF
+286 RKTPFDF

-357 NNKIKSHLMDLMKND
+357 NNKIRSHLMDMMKDD
-372 REKYQIFFKEFGN
+372 REKYQIFFKEFEN

-422 KEDMKSTDEN
+422 KEDLKSTDEN

-447 PALKSVDKD
+447 PALKSVDEDK
-456 RDVLL
+456 DVLL

-483 SINQVDE
+483 SINQVE
-490 DEDENEENKDLIEKI
+490 ENEEENEENKDLIEKI

-518 SDGLSEDVISMI
+518 SDNLSEDVISMI

-540 EKTLKSQVNAPDLK
+540 EKTLKSQVNAPDIK
-554 AQKVLEIN
+554 AEKVLEIN
-562 KNSKAYKLLEKDLK
+562 KNSKAYELLEKDLK
-576 ENSDEFKM
+576 ENPDEFKM

-596 EGLEIENP
+596 EGLEIDNP

-612 KLIKEKKWQS
+612 KLI
-622 TREKMSGKIYHK
+622 
-634 TKKKN
+634 

>member
-43 YYEDLKSDKNVDKK
+43 YYKDLKSDKNVDKN

-142 KWESENAES
+142 KWISENAES

-244 DLTDEDYINFY
+244 DLSDEDYINFY

-270 LNIEGTVEFR
+270 LNIEGTVEFK

-357 NNKIKSHLMDLMKND
+357 NNKIRSHLMDMMKDD

-385 NLKVSIYESFGAKK
+385 NLKVAIYESFGGKK

-422 KEDMKSTDEN
+422 KEDLKSTDEN

-447 PALKSVDKD
+447 PALKSVEKDK
-456 RDVLL
+456 DVLL

-472 MLNSYKEIPFK
+472 MLNAYKEIPFK
-483 SINQVDE
+483 SINQVE
-490 DEDENEENKDLIEKI
+490 ENEEENEENKDLIEKI

-518 SDGLSEDVISMI
+518 SDNLSEDVISMI

-540 EKTLKSQVNAPDLK
+540 EKTLKSQVNAPDIK
-554 AQKVLEIN
+554 AEKVLEIN

-596 EGLEIENP
+596 EGLEIDNP

-612 KLIKEKKWQS
+612 KLI
-622 TREKMSGKIYHK
+622 
-634 TKKKN
+634 

>member
-43 YYEDLKSDKNVDKK
+43 YYKDLKSDKNVDKK

-65 NKDERS
+65 NKEERT

-132 VNTKKDDQAY
+132 VNSKKENEAF
-142 KWESENAES
+142 KWISENAES

-164 DITLF
+164 DIKLF
-169 LKENTEDENY
+169 LKDNTDDENY

-200 YPIKMEVTKSRKTED
+200 YPIKMEVTKSRKTKD

-221 KYEDYKEVEVLN
+221 KHEDYKEVEVLN
-233 SEIPIWKKSKK
+233 SELPIWKKSKK
-244 DLTDEDYINFY
+244 DLTDDDYINFY
-255 KDQGFGFDD
+255 KDQGYGFDD

-303 LYSSGVKIKD
+303 LYSSGVKIKERD
-313 RHEDLLEDEFSFAK
+313 ENLLEDEFSFAK

-357 NNKIKSHLMDLMKND
+357 NNKIRSHLMDLMKND

-413 DKMISLNEY
+413 EKLISLNEY
-422 KEDMKSTDEN
+422 KEAMKSTDEN
-432 ILYTVGEN
+432 ILYAVGEN

-447 PALKSVDKD
+447 PALKSVDED

-472 MLNSYKEIPFK
+472 MLMSYKEIPFK

-490 DEDENEENKDLIEKI
+490 NEKDDDENKDLIEKI

-518 SDGLSEDVISMI
+518 SDNLSEDVISMI
-530 KQRGDVSIEM
+530 KQKGDVSIEM
-540 EKTLKSQVNAPDLK
+540 EKTLKSQVNAPDIK

-562 KNSKAYKLLEKDLK
+562 KNSKAYKLLEKDYK
-576 ENSDEFKM
+576 ENTDEFKM

-612 KLIKEKKWQS
+612 KLI
-622 TREKMSGKIYHK
+622 
-634 TKKKN
+634 